1 MKSIITTAALVL
13 CATLSHA
20 ASVSIPSSGELI
32 DLGAF
37 QAGTY
42 RLTGSGAI
50 ALCPGDTFRVGPD
63 GVSLSGYPV
72 VCAGGGGTYT
82 GPSSSFDYAFGPAGT
97 HAYIGALVATLNQ
110 NAYTGINPSESQADD
125 WFLVGYG
132 TNITLASSSH
142 IYAALN
148 DMYVSNNSGAF
159 QISVEAVGA
168 AVPEPAT
175 AALTLS
181 GLLGIATIRRRRHA
195 AESRG

>member
-1 MKSIITTAALVL
+1 MKSIFTIAALVL
-13 CATLSHA
+13 CATSSHA
-20 ASVSIPSSGELI
+20 ALVDIPSNGQMI
-32 DLGAF
+32 DLGVF
-37 QAGTY
+37 QTGTY
-42 RLTGSGAI
+42 KLTGSGSI
-50 ALCPGDTFRVGPD
+50 ALCPGNTFVVGPD

-82 GPSSSFDYAFGPAGT
+82 GPSSSFDYAFGQAGT
-97 HAYIGALVATLNQ
+97 HANIGALVATLNP
-110 NAYTGINPSESQADD
+110 NAYTGSNPSENQADD

-132 TNITLASSSH
+132 TNITLAATSH

-181 GLLGIATIRRRRHA
+181 GLLGIATIRRRRA
-195 AESRG
+195 GAQSRS

>member
-20 ASVSIPSSGELI
+20 APVSIPSNGNLV
-32 DLGAF
+32 DLGSF
-37 QAGTY
+37 QAGAY
-42 RLTGSGAI
+42 KLTGSGSI
-50 ALCPGDTFRVGPD
+50 ALCSYNTFVVGPD
-63 GVSLSGYPV
+63 GVSLADYPV
-72 VCAGGGGTYT
+72 TCAGGGGTYNE
-82 GPSSSFDYAFGPAGT
+82 PSSSYDGSFGPAGP
-97 HAYIGALVATLNQ
+97 HAYIGALVATLNP
-110 NAYTGINPSESQADD
+110 NAYTGSNPSESQADD

-132 TNITLASSSH
+132 TTITLTAPSH

-181 GLLGIATIRRRRHA
+181 GLLGIATIRRRRA
-195 AESRG
+195 GAQSRS